1 MSGPAIAWAES
12 PTDRQKQNVP
22 QSAPLARHFRNLP
35 LDAGEVCV
43 FLDKPLS
50 WMSLEKDTPERRSV
64 QPPVSGR
71 VVAVSQIAGLHHLYE
86 CRAADTAQL

>member
-1 MSGPAIAWAES
+1 
-12 PTDRQKQNVP
+12 
-22 QSAPLARHFRNLP
+22 
-35 LDAGEVCV
+35 
-43 FLDKPLS
+43 
-50 WMSLEKDTPERRSV
+50 MSLEKDTPERRSV